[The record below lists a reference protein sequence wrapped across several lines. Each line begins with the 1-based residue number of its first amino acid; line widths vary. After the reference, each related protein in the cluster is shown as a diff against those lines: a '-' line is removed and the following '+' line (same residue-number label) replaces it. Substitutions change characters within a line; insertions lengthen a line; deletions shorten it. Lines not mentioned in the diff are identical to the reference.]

1 MIQALLGARFTT
13 DIFNKEAAIAA
24 FEQHNARVIERCPK
38 NRLVIWQATDGWE
51 PICEALGLPI
61 PEIPFPN
68 TNSTAE
74 FVGRR

>member
-1 MIQALLGARFTT
+1 MFPRTEPALALA
-13 DIFNKEAAIAA
+13 
-24 FEQHNARVIERCPK
+24 P
-38 NRLVIWQATDGWE
+38 TDGWE

-68 TNSTAE
+68 TNSISE